1 LYPSI
6 PLVECV
12 RHSIHSQQKRAMFEG
27 VYMRYLTVKAAVPSQ
42 LSAQCRTIAQI
53 LHVCAKIRTN
63 QISRFVLWKKH
74 I

>member
-12 RHSIHSQQKRAMFEG
+12 RHSIRSQQKSAMFES
-27 VYMRYLTVKAAVPSQ
+27 VDMRCLTFMAAVPSQ
-42 LSAQCRTIAQI
+42 LAAQCRTIAQI
-53 LHVCAKIRTN
+53 LQVRAKILTRADIQVCSLN
-63 QISRFVLWKKH
+63 EH